1 MKSKPG
7 NAVLEGFLEYVGA
20 HLGKALGAIV
30 IGAISLASFNLNSIL
45 DFLRLNDNP
54 PPRTTSG
61 PTRPTVPA
69 ARTENPIHLRV
80 TATQQSAQ
88 NMAVAI
94 TESLTA
100 ELQRQAKA
108 SPARIELNIDNV
120 RSGAGATKL
129 ATISWSID
137 LKGAT
142 PAKCHANGISFLKAA
157 ELSQKISTRIIRSLD
172 EIETGRGTTCS

>member
-1 MKSKPG
+1 MGTTSG
-7 NAVLEGFLEYVGA
+7 NPVLKGFIDYIGT
-20 HLGKALGAIV
+20 HLGQALGAIAFTATITFVTLSMGQKTTPPDV
-30 IGAISLASFNLNSIL
+30 I
-45 DFLRLNDNP
+45 RNP
-54 PPRTTSG
+54 PPV
-61 PTRPTVPA
+61 TVPTQQA
-69 ARTENPIHLRV
+69 PIAPPIHLRV

-100 ELQRQAKA
+100 ELQRQVKA
-108 SPARIELNIDNV
+108 SQARIELNIDNV

-142 PAKCHANGISFLKAA
+142 PVKCHANGISFLKEA
-157 ELSQKISTRIIRSLD
+157 ELSQKIFTRIISSLD

>member
-1 MKSKPG
+1 MTTTSG
-7 NAVLEGFLEYVGA
+7 NPVLKGFIDYIGT
-20 HLGKALGAIV
+20 HLGQALGAVAATATITFITLS
-30 IGAISLASFNLNSIL
+30 IGNFAKPSADEVPKS
-45 DFLRLNDNP
+45 P
-54 PPRTTSG
+54 PIKL
-61 PTRPTVPA
+61 PTQA
-69 ARTENPIHLRV
+69 APPIHLRV

-100 ELQRQAKA
+100 ELQRQVKA
-108 SPARIELNIDNV
+108 SQARIELNIDNV

-142 PAKCHANGISFLKAA
+142 PVKCHANGISFLKEA
-157 ELSQKISTRIIRSLD
+157 ELSQKIFTRIISSLD